1 MAFVKPSDRQQL
13 LTRQVAVIGVGD
25 TDYAEDYRRT
35 RAGQPATD
43 GYGYATLAFRRAL
56 ADSGIAKSRIDGLVV
71 GPSLAYERTAE
82 LLGLDVSYGHT
93 ADAGNAVVQAAFAI
107 VTGMASTVAVV
118 YGNDHLAA
126 GVQYGGVHAMGGEK
140 VLPYVYYAPWGLTA
154 QGSFY
159 AMTTRAYFEH
169 SGLTSRELGEVA
181 VAQRMHAQLN
191 DNAVMR
197 RPLTIDDYL
206 ASREIVSPLR
216 LFDYTIINDGGVA
229 MIITSAQDAARN
241 HADRAVVV
249 AGMAKADLNVDAT
262 SMRPRLTNFYRPAQ
276 TVVAENLFNMV
287 GYGPEAIDA
296 VQIYDSFS
304 VHIPMVLAGM
314 DYTTDADV
322 GKLLASGALR
332 PGGRLPVNTGGG
344 HLSESYMQGWNHQ
357 VESVRQL
364 RGEAGAR
371 QVPNASRIQYFSEAA
386 GKLTTIIY
394 EGPAA

>member
-1 MAFVKPSDRQQL
+1 MAFVKPSGRQQL
-13 LTRQVAVIGVGD
+13 LARQVAVIGVGD
-25 TDYAEDYRRT
+25 TDYGEDYRRT

-43 GYGYATLAFRRAL
+43 GYGYAALAFRRAL
-56 ADSGIAKSRIDGLVV
+56 ADSGTDKSSIDGLVT
-71 GPSLAYERTAE
+71 GPSLAYERAAE
-82 LLGLDVSYGHT
+82 VLGLDVSYGHT
-93 ADAGNAVVQAAFAI
+93 ADAGNAVIQAAFAI

-118 YGNDHLAA
+118 YGNDQRAA
-126 GVQYGGVHAMGGEK
+126 GVQYGGVDAMGGDK

-169 SGLTSRELGEVA
+169 SGLRPRELGEVA

-197 RPLTIDDYL
+197 EPLTIEDYL
-206 ASREIVSPLR
+206 ASREIVSPMHLY
-216 LFDYTIINDGGVA
+216 DYTIINDGGVA
-229 MIITSAQDAARN
+229 MIITSAQDAAR
-241 HADRAVVV
+241 HHSGRAVLV
-249 AGMAKADLNVDAT
+249 AGMAKADLNADA
-262 SMRPRLTNFYRPAQ
+262 SSLRPRLTNFYRPAQ
-276 TVVAENLFNMV
+276 AVVAENLFNMV
-287 GYGPEAIDA
+287 GYGPEAINA

-304 VHIPMVLAGM
+304 IHIPMVLAGM
-314 DYTTDADV
+314 GYTTDSDV
-322 GKLLASGALR
+322 GTLLASGALR

-364 RGEAGAR
+364 RGETGAR
-371 QVPNASRIQYFSEAA
+371 QVPDASRIQYFSEAA

-394 EGPAA
+394 ERPGA